1 MNRYKKMDNKKE
13 NVKCK
18 ECIHSY
24 PFDDNYYMCIAYG
37 GWHSLDWSCER
48 GEKIEWLTEKK

>member
-1 MNRYKKMDNKKE
+1 MKMNNQKE

-24 PFDDNYYMCIAYG
+24 PFDDNYYICIVYG

-48 GEKIEWLTEKK
+48 GEKFEWLTKKK